1 MFLAV
6 LLTLLGSWPVVHAK
20 NLLERLHTYDVLHYE
35 LEVAQEAAGLR
46 VRGEIELQIRRQAPL
61 RFLIS
66 PSISG
71 LQARISGRPATVRLG
86 AGDLAPFEKLIRG
99 LGPAARHA
107 PTLMTVTSEIKKSAG
122 QRLTLEV
129 SYLWTP
135 PENGFAYAD
144 ERGVQT
150 HLTSFWYPL
159 MADELFTSTL
169 KIKPLRAGDT
179 VLATGSH
186 TGTSEDGWHT
196 FGGKQKQQL
205 LAVFIGDVEHHAGS
219 VPVYGKTQKGLV
231 EDVAAVTALLE
242 RWFGRSGSGSFALV
256 VEPRFRP
263 APSFCAGSFTVLQLP
278 PSSAR
283 WAPEFRLS
291 LLAHECAHRWWGHRV
306 PTTVVG
312 DGGTWLREGLA
323 EWTAHRIVR
332 EMLGEEEARR
342 LTERI
347 RKFYFRKADL
357 RRTVRDPNI
366 VYANEPS
373 LIDATYIDPPRLPYY
388 KGALVHAF
396 LEWRLGDRKF
406 LEGLRRFAGTRAGRF
421 SNPEDFYFAFGA
433 SDRVL
438 AQVRYFAGTN
448 RLPDLVLEDAKIDD
462 GRAEITVSCLDPTWP
477 DGPVLCRFIGAS
489 GTVDTIATLIDGKAQ
504 VKWSGA
510 GRVRRIVV
518 DPDRILLDPDPTNN
532 VWPRE

>member
-1 MFLAV
+1 MFFAV

-20 NLLERLHTYDVLHYE
+20 NLLERLHTFDVLHYE
-35 LEVAQEAAGLR
+35 LEVSQEATGLR
-46 VRGEIELQIRRQAPL
+46 IHGEIQLQVLRRGPL
-61 RFLIS
+61 RFLIT

-71 LQARISGRPATVRLG
+71 LRVRISDRPVPVRLG

-107 PTLMTVTSEIKKSAG
+107 PTLMTVSPAPEPKAG

-129 SYLWTP
+129 SYRWAP
-135 PENGFAYAD
+135 PAKGFAYAD
-144 ERGVQT
+144 EQGVQT

-159 MADELFTSTL
+159 MADELFTATL

-186 TGTSEDGWHT
+186 TGTTDDGWHT

-205 LAVFIGDVEHHAGS
+205 LAIFIGDVERHSGD

-242 RWFGRSGSGSFALV
+242 RWFGNPGPDTFALV
-256 VEPRFRP
+256 VEPRSTP
-263 APSFCAGSFTVLQLP
+263 APSYCAGSFAVLQLP
-278 PSSAR
+278 ASPAR

-291 LLAHECAHRWWGHRV
+291 LLAHECSHRWWGHRV

-332 EMLGEEEARR
+332 EMLGEDEARR
-342 LTERI
+342 LTGHI
-347 RKFYFRKADL
+347 RKFYFRHADL
-357 RRTVRDPNI
+357 RRTVRDPKI
-366 VYANEPS
+366 VYANEAS
-373 LIDATYIDPPRLPYY
+373 LHDATYIDPPRVPYY

-396 LEWRLGDRKF
+396 LAWRLGDRKF
-406 LEGLRRFAGTRAGRF
+406 LDGLRRFATTRAGKF
-421 SNPEDFYFAFGA
+421 STPDDFFRALDA
-433 SDRVL
+433 PADVL
-438 AQVRYFAGTN
+438 AQARYLVNTN
-448 RLPDLVLEDAKIDD
+448 RLPDLVLEHANVEE
-462 GRAEITVSCLDPTWP
+462 GRAEITLSCLDPTWP
-477 DGPVLCRFIGAS
+477 DGPVPCRFFVGSEVFGIVASLKGGKARVTWS
-489 GTVDTIATLIDGKAQ
+489 GT
-504 VKWSGA
+504 

-518 DPDRILLDPDPTNN
+518 DPDRILLDPDPSNN
-532 VWPRE
+532 VWPQD